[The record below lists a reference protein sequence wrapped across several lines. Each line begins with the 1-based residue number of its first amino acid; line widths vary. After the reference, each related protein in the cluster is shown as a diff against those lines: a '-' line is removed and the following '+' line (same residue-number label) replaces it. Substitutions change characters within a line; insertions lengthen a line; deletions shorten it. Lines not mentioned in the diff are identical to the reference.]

1 MNRVYKSDYDSDM
14 GVYFSML
21 GNQKGGTTFTVV
33 NNNGDSV
40 KVEISLEKSL
50 NGAALYRHVYNPNT
64 MKKNAV
70 TQVIPA
76 NRAYRH
82 VNGKLVD
89 ILEPGCVAVYTTEKL
104 N

>member
-1 MNRVYKSDYDSDM
+1 
-14 GVYFSML
+14 ML

-40 KVEISLEKSL
+40 KAEISLEKSL
-50 NGAALYRHVYNPNT
+50 NGATLYRHVYNPNT

-76 NRAYRH
+76 NRAYRP
-82 VNGKLVD
+82 VNSKLVD